1 MPWLEIIGWVGSAVL
16 VWSLAQARVLRFRL
30 LNFIASVV
38 LTGYNAVVGVWPMV
52 AMNAVIALIDVYH
65 LVRLLR
71 DRDDELAY
79 DVVEVGPTEDYL
91 RHILRRYSPDIER
104 HNPGFVWD
112 GAVPGSAAFLVLRES
127 ETVGLVLIS
136 QRPDEP
142 GVGYVELDYVTP
154 RFRDFS
160 IGKFVYRKGG
170 LLTSQGFR
178 RLVAPTHRMVDAR
191 DYFPRVGFDSGP
203 DGDLVL
209 DVAAR
214 ARA

>member
-16 VWSLAQARVLRFRL
+16 VWSLAQARVLRFRV

-38 LTGYNAVVGVWPMV
+38 LTGYNAVIGVWPMV
-52 AMNAVIALIDVYH
+52 AVNAVIAVIDAYH

-79 DVVEVGPTEDYL
+79 EVVEVGPTEDYL
-91 RHILRRYSPDIER
+91 RHILRRYGPDIER

-112 GAVPGSAAFLVLRES
+112 GAVSGSSAFLVLRDS
-127 ETVGLVLIS
+127 ETVGMVLIS

-142 GVGYVELDYVTP
+142 GVGHVELDYVTP

-160 IGKFVYRKGG
+160 VGKFVYRQGG

-178 RLVAPTHRMVDAR
+178 RLVAPTERMVDAR
-191 DYFPRVGFDSGP
+191 DYFPRVGFTTRSG
-203 DGDLVL
+203 GELVL
-209 DVAAR
+209 DVAER

>member
-16 VWSLAQARVLRFRL
+16 VWSLAQARVLRFRV

-38 LTGYNAVVGVWPMV
+38 LTGYNAVIGVWPMV
-52 AMNAVIALIDVYH
+52 AVNAVIAVIDAYH

-79 DVVEVGPTEDYL
+79 EVVEVGPTEDYL
-91 RHILRRYSPDIER
+91 RHILRRYGPDIER

-112 GAVPGSAAFLVLRES
+112 GAVPGSSAFLVLRDS
-127 ETVGLVLIS
+127 ETVGMVLIS

-142 GVGYVELDYVTP
+142 GVGHVELDYVTP

-160 IGKFVYRKGG
+160 VGKFVYRQGG

-178 RLVAPTHRMVDAR
+178 RLVAPTERMVDAR
-191 DYFPRVGFDSGP
+191 DYFPRVGFTTRSNGE
-203 DGDLVL
+203 LVL
-209 DVAAR
+209 DVAER

>member
-1 MPWLEIIGWVGSAVL
+1 MPWLEIIGWVGSALL
-16 VWSLAQARVLRFRL
+16 VWSLAQARVLRFRV

-38 LTGYNAVVGVWPMV
+38 LTGYNAVIGVWPMV
-52 AMNAVIALIDVYH
+52 AVNAVIAVIDAYH

-79 DVVEVGPTEDYL
+79 EVVEVGPTEDYL
-91 RHILRRYSPDIER
+91 RHILRRYANDIER

-112 GAVPGSAAFLVLRES
+112 GAIPGSSAFLVLRES
-127 ETVGLVLIS
+127 ETVGMVLIS

-154 RFRDFS
+154 RFRDFTV
-160 IGKFVYRKGG
+160 GKFVYRKGG

-178 RLVAPTHRMVDAR
+178 TLVAPTHRMVDGG
-191 DYFPRVGFDSGP
+191 DYFPRVGFRAGAD
-203 DGDLVL
+203 DALVL
-209 DVAAR
+209 DLAEHAR
-214 ARA
+214 A